1 MIGMAPKAPRIGN
14 AARHLLP
21 AGILLLATLLCAQSA
36 WAIRVKDIA
45 FLRGAR
51 ENQLIG
57 YGLVVGLD
65 GTGDSEDSLL
75 ARKPLQNALER
86 MAINLSPKDIK
97 GRSIAG
103 VLVTATLPPFA
114 KAGSRL
120 DVTVDALGDAVSLR
134 GGTLMLT
141 LLDGPNNVVYGTA
154 QGPITGIP
162 KGIERTEN
170 QAIPAAIAAQAQA
183 QALQQQQQAQ
193 SLVDPRSSLVP
204 TKGFVIRGA
213 LVEREIN
220 LNLNTRSRLFINLKE
235 SDFTTAFRLAKMINR
250 EIGDGSARAKDAGTV
265 EVSIPESYLGQTVE
279 LMSKIENLDIQPD
292 SVARVVV
299 DERTGAIVMG
309 QNVRISPI
317 AISHG
322 NLQIRIG
329 NVGQAPAAPGAP
341 GAPGAPAQ
349 PAAAAAAAAAVQ
361 GQPAPGTPG
370 ELPALALAEAPAMV
384 LFKGEVDLK
393 EVVDGLNK
401 IGAST
406 QDLVQVLKIIKTAGA
421 LHADLEIR

>member
-1 MIGMAPKAPRIGN
+1 MHANRTS
-14 AARHLLP
+14 LP
-21 AGILLLATLLCAQSA
+21 AALRRPSSGWGRALRTTTLLAALLAALVVWSGAA
-36 WAIRVKDIA
+36 WAIRVKDVA

-51 ENQLIG
+51 DNQLIG

-65 GTGDSEDSLL
+65 GTGDSPESLL
-75 ARKPLQNALER
+75 ARKPLKNALER
-86 MAINLSPKDIK
+86 MAISLNPRDVR

-103 VLVTATLPPFA
+103 VLVTATLPPFS

-141 LLDGPNNVVYGTA
+141 LLNGPNQVVYATA

-162 KGIERTEN
+162 KGIERALPGQDVPED
-170 QAIPAAIAAQAQA
+170 AQEDEAPPGAQ
-183 QALQQQQQAQ
+183 
-193 SLVDPRSSLVP
+193 VDPRSSLVP

-220 LNLNTRSRLFINLKE
+220 LNLNTRSRLFINLKQ
-235 SDFTTAFRLAKMINR
+235 SDFTTAFRLAKLINR

-265 EVSIPESYLGQTVE
+265 EVSIPDSYLGQTVE
-279 LMSKIENLDIQPD
+279 LVSRIENLEIVPD
-292 SVARVVV
+292 AVAKVVV

-309 QNVRISPI
+309 QHVRISPI

-322 NLQIRIG
+322 NLRIEIAG
-329 NVGQAPAAPGAP
+329 
-341 GAPGAPAQ
+341 AQ
-349 PAAAAAAAAAVQ
+349 PASAEAPPQGQAAAAQPPPDQAAL
-361 GQPAPGTPG
+361 GEQPPF
-370 ELPALALAEAPAMV
+370 ALAERPSII

-421 LHADLEIR
+421 LHADLELR

>member
-1 MIGMAPKAPRIGN
+1 MAREMKRTTGMIVGTQPMRRLFRLAVLALLGGMLALWCAAPAM
-14 AARHLLP
+14 
-21 AGILLLATLLCAQSA
+21 
-36 WAIRVKDIA
+36 AIRVKDIA

-51 ENQLIG
+51 DNLLIG

-65 GTGDSEDSLL
+65 GSGESEESLL

-86 MAINLSPKDIK
+86 MGINLNPRDVK

-103 VLVTATLPPFA
+103 VLVTATMPPFA

-120 DVTVDALGDAVSLR
+120 DVTVDALGDTVSLR

-141 LLDGPNNVVYGTA
+141 LLNGPNQVVYATA
-154 QGPITGIP
+154 QGPITGVP
-162 KGIERTEN
+162 KGIERNLINTELPADLLGG
-170 QAIPAAIAAQAQA
+170 QAEKPKEDPRT
-183 QALQQQQQAQ
+183 
-193 SLVDPRSSLVP
+193 SLVA
-204 TKGFVIRGA
+204 TKAYVVGGA

-220 LNLNTRSRLFINLKE
+220 LNLNTRSRLFINLKQ
-235 SDFTTAFRLAKMINR
+235 SDFTTAFRLAKQINR
-250 EIGDGSARAKDAGTV
+250 ELGDGSARAKDAGTV
-265 EVSIPESYLGQTVE
+265 EISVPDSYLGQTVE
-279 LMSKIENLDIQPD
+279 LMSKIENLEITPD
-292 SVARVVV
+292 SVAKVVL

-309 QNVRISPI
+309 ENVRISPI

-322 NLQIRIG
+322 NLQIKIG
-329 NVGQAPAAPGAP
+329 GEDKKPAAEQKEGAEP
-341 GAPGAPAQ
+341 PPQ
-349 PAAAAAAAAAVQ
+349 EERPAAFAMAE
-361 GQPAPGTPG
+361 TPSII
-370 ELPALALAEAPAMV
+370 

-406 QDLVQVLKIIKTAGA
+406 RDLVQVLKIIKSAGA

>member
-1 MIGMAPKAPRIGN
+1 MACYENPIRTAVR
-14 AARHLLP
+14 RVLP
-21 AGILLLATLLCAQSA
+21 PGLVLLAVLLTAQA
-36 WAIRVKDIA
+36 VWAIRVKDVA

-51 ENQLIG
+51 DNQLIG

-65 GTGDSEDSLL
+65 GTGDTEQSLL

-86 MAINLSPKDIK
+86 MAINLSPKDVK

-120 DVTVDALGDAVSLR
+120 DVTVDALGDSISLR
-134 GGTLMLT
+134 GGTLMLS
-141 LLDGPNNVVYGTA
+141 LLNGPNQVAYATA

-162 KGIERTEN
+162 KGIERTEA
-170 QAIPAAIAAQAQA
+170 QPGAAPGPA
-183 QALQQQQQAQ
+183 QQQGAQ
-193 SLVDPRSSLVP
+193 PAGAQVDPRSSMVP

-220 LNLNTRSRLFINLKE
+220 LNLNTRSRLYINLKQ
-235 SDFTTAFRLAKMINR
+235 SDFTTAFRLAKLINR
-250 EIGDGSARAKDAGTV
+250 EVGDGSARAKDAGTV
-265 EVSIPESYLGQTVE
+265 EVSIPDSYLGQTVE
-279 LMSKIENLDIQPD
+279 LISKIENLEIQPD
-292 SVARVVV
+292 AVARVVV

-329 NVGQAPAAPGAP
+329 GATPAASSPSCP
-341 GAPGAPAQ
+341 PSPWR
-349 PAAAAAAAAAVQ
+349 
-361 GQPAPGTPG
+361 
-370 ELPALALAEAPAMV
+370 
-384 LFKGEVDLK
+384 
-393 EVVDGLNK
+393 K
-401 IGAST
+401 IPPSCCSRARWT
-406 QDLVQVLKIIKTAGA
+406 
-421 LHADLEIR
+421 